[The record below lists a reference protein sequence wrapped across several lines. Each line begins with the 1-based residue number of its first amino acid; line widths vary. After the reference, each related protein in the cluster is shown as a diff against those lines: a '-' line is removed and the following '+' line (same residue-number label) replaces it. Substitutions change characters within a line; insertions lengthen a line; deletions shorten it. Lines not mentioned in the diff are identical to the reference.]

1 MPLLKLLRVMDS
13 LSSSFCSSG
22 KSARMSLVADEDGL
36 LFLVNERLL
45 AGRFPSGTVLLL
57 PRRALRFPLSGMRV
71 SLSCDLEGR
80 VLLEDLEGLTPAR
93 DLDVLVLFV
102 SFFSLEVDPSRV
114 SNTFLRFSR
123 SDSLWDLVLSTRLLE
138 DDGLDDD
145 LVVISISLG
154 GFIFLLASCA
164 LRFY

>member
-1 MPLLKLLRVMDS
+1 
-13 LSSSFCSSG
+13 
-22 KSARMSLVADEDGL
+22 
-36 LFLVNERLL
+36 
-45 AGRFPSGTVLLL
+45 
-57 PRRALRFPLSGMRV
+57 MRV

-93 DLDVLVLFV
+93 DLDV